1 VAVSGRNEPLHA
13 SAYLYKMKTW
23 LLLFALCL
31 SVIGCKK
38 SSADD
43 DKEMPVLIL
52 TAPVN
57 NSTVTG
63 GSTVQITGNV
73 TDNKNIYMIHVHI
86 SDLVTGRLL
95 IDIHRY
101 PNSTTYNLAE
111 SFTAVAGTFYQVQ
124 VRARDNA
131 ANETLVTHQVT
142 AN

>member
-1 VAVSGRNEPLHA
+1 
-13 SAYLYKMKTW
+13 M
-23 LLLFALCL
+23 
-31 SVIGCKK
+31 
-38 SSADD
+38 
-43 DKEMPVLIL
+43 
-52 TAPVN
+52 
-57 NSTVTG
+57 G

-86 SDLVTGRLL
+86 SDLVSGRLL

-101 PNSTTYNLAE
+101 PNRTTYNLAE
-111 SFTAVAGTFYQVQ
+111 SFTAVAGTVYQVQ